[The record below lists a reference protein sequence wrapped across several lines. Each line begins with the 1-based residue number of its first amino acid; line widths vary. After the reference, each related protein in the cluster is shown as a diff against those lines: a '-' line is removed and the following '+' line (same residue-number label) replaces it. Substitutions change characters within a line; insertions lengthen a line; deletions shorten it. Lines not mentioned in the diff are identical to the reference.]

1 MPNSDNQ
8 DEEDTDT
15 KLALLAS
22 LLEPLSFPFERLLES
37 LNGADGDVGKAAE
50 DLLLPGSGDKKR
62 KAGNSLQSWLK
73 KPKKD
78 IVDAKLDPG
87 ELEDDDDNVVND
99 AGPSNPI
106 KSSNSDN
113 IDLLSILRGR
123 PPLPSSPTKNKTS
136 PQPALLLT
144 SQSAI
149 DSHDLP
155 ITLLDSPLP
164 SSLASAL
171 YLELM
176 EESEKSWYNNEFYLA
191 GKQVKSPHTVQMY
204 KYPSSSNDEEEGKA
218 QGATWG
224 KGITYWYSGTNMVD
238 IADYPPLL
246 RKAADLV
253 ERAVNESI
261 SKRKRYPLEWAGEW
275 KANCCGTNRYDG
287 AKSSVGWHA
296 DQLTYLGPYTTIASL
311 SLGTPRAFRLRQTN
325 TVDPSF
331 STNTK
336 PIRTYELKLGHNS
349 LCLMNAGCQERYKH
363 TVPPQKALDLFR
375 PTFDK
380 DERPIPLHQQRT
392 YTSRINIT
400 FRVDYHNGRFYRDD
414 FHPNPSTGPSGPRE
428 GTPICKCGIPTLL
441 RADQKAKARS
451 RLFPITSPTKP
462 SPKQQ
467 RQDKNTNMNMIEDD
481 MEYFWQCQSPSQ
493 TGDMKGCGFFRILN
507 MDKEGRGP
515 CVKDVV

>member
-1 MPNSDNQ
+1 MSKAENQ

-22 LLEPLSFPFERLLES
+22 LLEPLTFPFERLLES
-37 LNGADGDVGKAAE
+37 LNDADGDVGKAAE
-50 DLLLPGSGDKKR
+50 ELLLPRSNSKSTGKR

-73 KPKKD
+73 KPKQEGTSDSIK
-78 IVDAKLDPG
+78 VDYEVVDG
-87 ELEDDDDNVVND
+87 EDVESN
-99 AGPSNPI
+99 AGPSVQPTKSPNP
-106 KSSNSDN
+106 NPDRET
-113 IDLLSILRGR
+113 DLLSIFRG
-123 PPLPSSPTKNKTS
+123 PTSTSTAPSKSKTT

-144 SQSAI
+144 TQQAI
-149 DSHDLP
+149 DTHNLP
-155 ITLLDSPLP
+155 ITLLESPLP
-164 SSLASAL
+164 PSLASAL

-191 GKQVKSPHTVQMY
+191 GKAVKSPHTVQMY
-204 KYPSSSNDEEEGKA
+204 KYPLTGEKG
-218 QGATWG
+218 GAWE
-224 KGITYWYSGTNMVD
+224 KGIRYWYSGTSMVD

-253 ERAVNESI
+253 ERAVNDSL

-325 TVDPSF
+325 TVDPTF

-375 PTFDK
+375 PTFDR
-380 DERPIPLHQQRT
+380 DENPIPLYEQKT

-400 FRVDYHNGRFYRDD
+400 FRFYRED
-414 FHPNPSTGPSGPRE
+414 FHPDPSTGPLGARD

-451 RLFPITSPTKP
+451 RLAAPAPNSPTKP
-462 SPKQQ
+462 CKTPRSE
-467 RQDKNTNMNMIEDD
+467 RDDMIEDD
-481 MEYFWQCQSPSQ
+481 MVYFWQCQSPSQ
-493 TGDMKGCGFFRILN
+493 TGDMKGCGFFKILD
-507 MDKEGRGP
+507 MAREGRGP
-515 CVKDVV
+515 CVKDVRG